1 MLWTYWL
8 FIISVVFALLL
19 ALILKFK
26 EKAERQ
32 DVQGF
37 Q

>member
-1 MLWTYWL
+1 MLWKSWL
-8 FIISVVFALLL
+8 LIISVVFALLL

-26 EKAERQ
+26 EKADRQ